1 MQSLQTT
8 PASPADKPLSAQIS
22 KPLIMGHNTT
32 TNNNN
37 AAARPDT
44 QSAETPQLE
53 CPVYKLLIADDHPL
67 FREAIADVIRSR
79 YPDAE
84 ILQSENLEAAAELAA
99 QHDDLD
105 LILLDLN
112 MPGMHGLNGLMQL
125 RNESPSI
132 PVVIISAEE
141 DKSIVLQAMTYG
153 AVGFI
158 LKSLPREKMT
168 QALEQVL
175 AGQVYLP
182 ADVIRSTTDNS
193 RSSRRRID
201 EHTIAPEMLNSL
213 TRRQLLVLERM
224 ANGESNKQIAYTLC
238 IAETTVK
245 AHVSAVLRKL
255 NVHNRIQAV
264 LSAGNIDFNQYLKR

>member
-1 MQSLQTT
+1 M
-8 PASPADKPLSAQIS
+8 
-22 KPLIMGHNTT
+22 
-32 TNNNN
+32 
-37 AAARPDT
+37 
-44 QSAETPQLE
+44 
-53 CPVYKLLIADDHPL
+53 YKLLIADDHPL
-67 FREAIADVIRSR
+67 FREAIADVIGGR

-84 ILQSENLEAAAELAA
+84 ILQCENLEDAAALAA

-125 RNESPSI
+125 RNESPGI

-158 LKSLPREKMT
+158 IKSLPREKMT

-182 ADVIRSTTDNS
+182 ADVIRSTQDSS
-193 RSSRRRID
+193 RSRRRID
-201 EHTIAPEMLNSL
+201 EHAIAPEMLNSL

>member
-1 MQSLQTT
+1 MEY
-8 PASPADKPLSAQIS
+8 
-22 KPLIMGHNTT
+22 N
-32 TNNNN
+32 
-37 AAARPDT
+37 
-44 QSAETPQLE
+44 
-53 CPVYKLLIADDHPL
+53 VYKLLIADDHPL
-67 FREAIADVIRSR
+67 FREAIADVIRAR
-79 YPDAE
+79 YADAD
-84 ILQSENLEAAAELAA
+84 ILQAEDLESAAEQAEA
-99 QHDDLD
+99 HDDLD

-125 RNESPSI
+125 RNEAPTI

-141 DKSIVLQAMTYG
+141 DKNTVLQAMTYG

-158 LKSLPREKMT
+158 IKSLPRDKMT

-182 ADVIRSTTDNS
+182 SDVIRSS
-193 RSSRRRID
+193 GSSSSRRRQD
-201 EHTIAPEMLNSL
+201 ENQIPPEMLNSL

-224 ANGESNKQIAYTLC
+224 ASGESNKQIAYNLC

-245 AHVSAVLRKL
+245 AHVSAILRKL